1 MTIGKKRVRG
11 STRATEER
19 ARELRGELTPAE
31 ERLWSFLRRKQ
42 LDGLRFRRQHP
53 VGRFIVDFFCPS
65 HRLCVEVDGA
75 VHESQAERDAERT
88 AVLSA
93 AGYRMVRVR
102 NEEVLT
108 DLPSVLQRI
117 REAAESKFSPP
128 PELGEGPGEGAF
140 SPGVTD
146 LHRPPN
152 HEHD

>member
-1 MTIGKKRVRG
+1 MTTGKKRVRG

-75 VHESQAERDAERT
+75 VHESQVERDAERT

-102 NEEVLT
+102 NEEVLK

-117 REAAESKFSPP
+117 REAAGSKFSPP
-128 PELGEGPGEGAF
+128 PGLGEGPGEGAF
-140 SPGVTD
+140 SPGATD
-146 LHRPPN
+146 LHSPSEP
-152 HEHD
+152 